1 MGDSIC
7 DIQTSDLGPIFRKII
22 VHIQQSIQNQFYT
35 ITKEENKVI
44 LAVEGSLTA
53 LQCSILKRL

>member
-7 DIQTSDLGPIFRKII
+7 DTQTSDLGPIFRKII

-35 ITKEENKVI
+35 ITKKENKVI

-53 LQCSILKRL
+53 L